1 MSSTPSR
8 FRLSDPV
15 MNEFVAWWKAIS
27 SDTATG
33 PARADRATLK
43 RAGDLTA
50 VACTPA
56 YQRIYRRLML
66 LQEGEPWGGRE
77 CDRIAAVIGL
87 AAHVKVSVPM
97 SLPIAMSFRENDSE
111 TNPVSA
117 LRFARLLDSP
127 DIDSLFL
134 GLRRALPL
142 IDHKVDPRAVANDV
156 FSWGENVKKSWA
168 YAYRWP
174 D

>member
-1 MSSTPSR
+1 MSSTQSR

-15 MNEFVAWWKAIS
+15 RDAFVAWWKAIS

-33 PARADRATLK
+33 PARADRAALR
-43 RAGDLTA
+43 RAGDLTT

-56 YQRIYRRLML
+56 YQRIYRRLAL
-66 LQEGEPWGGRE
+66 VHQGEPWGGRE
-77 CDRIAAVIGL
+77 RDRIAAVIGL
-87 AAHVKVSVPM
+87 AAHIRASVPM
-97 SLPIAMSFRENDSE
+97 SLPIAMSSRENDSE
-111 TNPVSA
+111 ANPVSA

-127 DIDSLFL
+127 DIEALFI

-142 IDHKVDPRAVANDV
+142 IDHKVDPGALADDV
-156 FSWGENVKKSWA
+156 FSWGESVKKQWA